1 MADPLLPRSRR
12 IFLKSLGASTAATAA
27 AAASGFGVA
36 HAQPAVAPAGALGST
51 LQAYTFLLP
60 DEVAFIEAAVDVFIP
75 KDDVGPGGVE
85 AGVVYYIDQYLAG
98 AFGVGSGTNLQGP
111 FLPGSATQGYQLP
124 FTPQQIY
131 RIAIREVDIYCRDTF
146 VDKPFPALSHDD
158 RNGVLKRMQQG
169 AISLPTVPARTF
181 LLALYN
187 NTMEGYFADP
197 AYGGNRDKATWR
209 MLGFPGV
216 GYVYTEDIRTYSG
229 RRQQLEPQSLAD
241 FR

>member
-1 MADPLLPRSRR
+1 MAEPLLHSSRR

-27 AAASGFGVA
+27 SGFGAA
-36 HAQPAVAPAGALGST
+36 HAHSAKAPIGSLDVT
-51 LQAYTFLLP
+51 SQAYTFLLP
-60 DEVAFIEAAVDVFIP
+60 DEAAFIEAAVDVFLP
-75 KDDVGPGGVE
+75 KDEVGPGGVE
-85 AGVVYYIDQYLAG
+85 SGVVYYIDQYLAG

-111 FLPGSATQGYQLP
+111 FLPGTATQGYQLP

-131 RIAIREVDIYCRDTF
+131 RIGVREVDAHCKATLGGKSF
-146 VDKPFPALSHDD
+146 HALSHDD
-158 RNGVLKRMQQG
+158 RNSVLKRMQEG

-216 GYVYTEDIRTYSG
+216 GYVYTEDIRAYSG

>member
-1 MADPLLPRSRR
+1 MADSTPPRSRR
-12 IFLKSLGASTAATAA
+12 IFLKSLGASTAVTAA
-27 AAASGFGVA
+27 VGLGAAR
-36 HAQPAVAPAGALGST
+36 AQPAATAPVGPLGVT

-60 DEVAFIEAAVDVFIP
+60 DEAVFVEAAVDVFIP
-75 KDDVGPGGVE
+75 KDEVGPGGVE

-111 FLPGSATQGYQLP
+111 FASGTATQGYQLP
-124 FTPQQIY
+124 FTQQQIY
-131 RIAIREVDIYCRDTF
+131 RIAIREVDAHCRATF
-146 VDKPFPALSHDD
+146 AGKAFHALSRDE
-158 RNGVLKRMQQG
+158 RNGMLKSLQQG

-197 AYGGNRDKATWR
+197 AYGGNRGKAVWK

>member
-1 MADPLLPRSRR
+1 VTDPTSPSSRR
-12 IFLKSLGASTAATAA
+12 IFLKSIGASTAVTAA
-27 AAASGFGVA
+27 AGFGA
-36 HAQPAVAPAGALGST
+36 ANAQPAARAPAGPLDT
-51 LQAYTFLLP
+51 TVQAYTFFLP
-60 DEVAFIEAAVDVFIP
+60 DEAAFVEAAVDVFIP
-75 KDDVGPGGVE
+75 KDEVGPGGVE
-85 AGVVYYIDQYLAG
+85 AGVVYYIDQSLAG

-111 FLPGSATQGYQLP
+111 FAAGTATQGYQLP

-131 RIAIREVDIYCRDTF
+131 RIAIRETDAHCRAAF
-146 VDKPFPALSHDD
+146 AGKSFHALPRDE
-158 RNGVLKRMQQG
+158 RNNVLKSLQQG
-169 AISLPTVPARTF
+169 AIALPTVPARTF

-197 AYGGNRDKATWR
+197 AYGGNRGKAVWK

-216 GYVYTEDIRTYSG
+216 GYVYTDDIRTYSG

>member
-1 MADPLLPRSRR
+1 MTDLGPHRNRR

-27 AAASGFGVA
+27 VGLGAA
-36 HAQPAVAPAGALGST
+36 PAEPSIKAPAGPLDVT

-60 DEVAFIEAAVDVFIP
+60 DEADFVEAAVDVFIP

-98 AFGVGSGTNLQGP
+98 AFGAGSGTNLQGP
-111 FLPGSATQGYQLP
+111 FSPGTATQGYQLP
-124 FTPQQIY
+124 LTPQQIY
-131 RIAIREVDIYCRDTF
+131 RIAIREVDAHCRAEF
-146 VDKPFPALSHDD
+146 AGKAFHALSRDEKD
-158 RNGVLKRMQQG
+158 GVLKRLQQG
-169 AISLPTVPARTF
+169 AIPLPTVPAQTF

-197 AYGGNRDKATWR
+197 AYGGNRDKAVWR

-216 GYVYTEDIRTYSG
+216 GYVYTEDIRAYRG